1 MGYPVIIQGGMG
13 IGVSSWQLAR
23 SVSQAG
29 HLGVVSGTALDNVLA
44 RRLQDGDQDGNI
56 RRALRHFPNQEI
68 AQRTLD
74 RFLKIDGRDEA
85 EPYTAAAKLT
95 IRPNSATQELSI
107 VANFVE
113 VWLAKEGHGG
123 VVGINYLEKIQM
135 ATPSAAYG
143 AMLAGVDYIL
153 MGAGIPALI
162 PKLLNDLSIHKLCNL
177 KIDVSGATKEYHSIF
192 DPKLIMG
199 KLLPPLKRPIF
210 LAIISSHILASYLN
224 RDDLTKPDGF
234 ILESSTAGGHN
245 APPRDLKNTS
255 ESNELIYGPRDE
267 IDLEKVTKTGLPYW
281 LAGGRSTPKQLQDA
295 ISKGAVG
302 IQVGTLFSLAQESG
316 YTNVIRNEIISELKS
331 GHASIKTDGA
341 ASPTGFPFK
350 VLELEG
356 SISNADIYADRSRL
370 CDLGYLRTPYERAPG
385 VVGYRCAGEPV
396 DVYIKK
402 GGSKDEADYRK
413 CLCNSLMANIG
424 IGQERGDGYLEP
436 TLITV
441 GSDLVGVNEMS
452 SRHPHGWSAVDV
464 IQYLEG

>member
-1 MGYPVIIQGGMG
+1 MGYRVIIQGGMG
-13 IGVSSWQLAR
+13 VGVSSWQLAR
-23 SVSQAG
+23 AVSQAG

-56 RRALRHFPNQEI
+56 RRALRHFPNHEM

-74 RFLKIDGRDEA
+74 RFLKVEGRGQE

-95 IRPNSATQELSI
+95 IRPTVATQELSI

-177 KIDVSGATKEYHSIF
+177 KIDVAGATKEYHSIF
-192 DPKLIMG
+192 DPQLIMG
-199 KLLPPLKRPIF
+199 ELLPPLKRPIF

-245 APPRDLKNTS
+245 APPRDLKNAG
-255 ESNELIYGPRDE
+255 EINKLIYGPRDE

-281 LAGGRSTPKQLQDA
+281 LAGGRSTPEQLQDA

-331 GHASIKTDGA
+331 GNASIKTDGA

-356 SISNADIYADRSRL
+356 SISDAEVFADRPRL

>member
-74 RFLKIDGRDEA
+74 RFLKIDGRGQA

-113 VWLAKEGHGG
+113 VWLAKEGHSG
-123 VVGINYLEKIQM
+123 VIGINYLEKIQM

-177 KIDVSGATKEYHSIF
+177 KIDVAGATKEYHSIF

-245 APPRDLKNTS
+245 APPRDLKNAG

-267 IDLEKVTKTGLPYW
+267 IDLEKVTKTGLPFW

-350 VLELEG
+350 VLLMEG
-356 SISNADIYADRSRL
+356 TVSDEEIYLKRKRVCNRGALRVAYKKADGSY
-370 CDLGYLRTPYERAPG
+370 
-385 VVGYRCAGEPV
+385 GYRCPSEP
-396 DVYIKK
+396 IKAFLLK
-402 GGSKDEADYRK
+402 GGK
-413 CLCNSLMANIG
+413 
-424 IGQERGDGYLEP
+424 
-436 TLITV
+436 
-441 GSDLVGVNEMS
+441 
-452 SRHPHGWSAVDV
+452 
-464 IQYLEG
+464 IQLPPVL